1 MYQSERIPEKNIQAV
16 SRFLF
21 SPKLIFSPCSLRPFP
36 KCPQGLW
43 QPILNVIT

>member
-21 SPKLIFSPCSLRPFP
+21 SPKLIFSPRPFP

-43 QPILNVIT
+43 QPIVNVIT